1 MPGLTIENE
10 YRPAREVGGDFNQII
25 PYPADGSLLI
35 VAGDVAGKGLQAG
48 MLVALLVGAIRMAA
62 EVSSDPLF
70 ILQALNRRLLGRGEA
85 HATCLAMRIA
95 ADGAVTLANAGHLPP
110 YLNGKPV
117 EMEGALPLGVIDDA
131 EFTVTHF
138 QLQENDRLVLA
149 SDGIVE
155 AMDEQHR
162 LFGFE
167 RLQELLQTQADRSG
181 GGRRRAKLRPAG
193 RHQRDRRDPHRGA
206 GSGLIHQE
214 LHLQSPL
221 SSRTMN
227 PVAERGPRR
236 VESRQNSRIKELRA
250 ALARGAKTPHIA
262 VEGLHLIEEA
272 VKSGL
277 KLHTVFVR
285 SGNEGLLEHLAVGDA
300 EVLIVTEDVFLSATI
315 TEHPQGIAA
324 LVEAPEFTL
333 QAMLRGTPLVVIAAG
348 LQDPGN
354 LGTLVRSAEAFGAT
368 GMILL
373 PGTVS
378 LWNAKTLRAS
388 SGSAFRLPVIAMPAD
403 DAFAALREAG
413 VQIFA
418 AVARDGEA
426 NPICAA
432 PAPCCWAMRALDCP
446 MHGSPQADAR
456 VTIPCPGAVES
467 LNAAVAGSILLY
479 EAMRQRRIA

>member
-1 MPGLTIENE
+1 MKS
-10 YRPAREVGGDFNQII
+10 A
-25 PYPADGSLLI
+25 
-35 VAGDVAGKGLQAG
+35 
-48 MLVALLVGAIRMAA
+48 
-62 EVSSDPLF
+62 
-70 ILQALNRRLLGRGEA
+70 
-85 HATCLAMRIA
+85 
-95 ADGAVTLANAGHLPP
+95 
-110 YLNGKPV
+110 
-117 EMEGALPLGVIDDA
+117 
-131 EFTVTHF
+131 
-138 QLQENDRLVLA
+138 
-149 SDGIVE
+149 
-155 AMDEQHR
+155 
-162 LFGFE
+162 
-167 RLQELLQTQADRSG
+167 
-181 GGRRRAKLRPAG
+181 
-193 RHQRDRRDPHRGA
+193 
-206 GSGLIHQE
+206 
-214 LHLQSPL
+214 
-221 SSRTMN
+221 
-227 PVAERGPRR
+227 AERGPRR

-250 ALARGAKTPHIA
+250 ALVRGVRAPHIA

-285 SGNEGLLEHLAVGDA
+285 SGNEGLLEHLELGDA
-300 EVLIVTEDVFLSATI
+300 EVLIVTEDVFLSATT

-378 LWNAKTLRAS
+378 LSNPKTLRAS

-413 VQIFA
+413 VQIVA
-418 AVARDGEA
+418 AVARDGREPDLRQPVA
-426 NPICAA
+426 LLIGNEGSGLPEEWIAA
-432 PAPCCWAMRALDCP
+432 
-446 MHGSPQADAR
+446 ADAR

-479 EAMRQRRIA
+479 DAMRQRRVA